1 MAGQGLARPA
11 AAINNEYSG
20 DERSELYNAGGVIAV
35 TSRILAVDLL
45 TERVPAQKVSGIV
58 VWDAHRVT
66 DTSSEAF
73 ILRLFRQRNKV
84 GFIKGVSD
92 SPESFSG
99 GFFKVEKVMKSLF
112 VKKLY
117 LWPRFHVSVSGALAV
132 SPVDL
137 VELKQNMSP
146 ALAGVQSAIIDAID
160 ACLVEIRKSNKV
172 DCSELNMETVL
183 LATFDNTVRRQLAP
197 VWNKVGAKTKQLVED
212 LKTLRKLLGFVA
224 EYDCVTL
231 LDLLDT
237 LRTSLKSDTGHPP
250 FWMYM
255 AAGRLLFDLAKAR
268 VYETVD
274 SADGRANRLGETYRG
289 RRLCVKLESNPKWD
303 LLKDVIAEIEDT
315 RAQVVKA
322 AAGVKL
328 GPTLIIARDERTAS
342 QVGGKSRLEWHKHSR
357 RDCSFTELRARTQV
371 HADPRV
377 LCLSA
382 GVAGHHACARGG
394 DELSQGRCAQGLR

>member
-1 MAGQGLARPA
+1 VQWRRSCVALAWAQRPRVEAACLRTRLEFSLIFTLAFLQGLPRPA

-20 DERSELYNAGGVIAV
+20 EERTELYNAGGVIAV

-45 TERVPAQKVSGIV
+45 TERVPAEKVTGIV

-66 DTSSEAF
+66 ETSSEAF
-73 ILRLFRQRNKV
+73 ILRLFRQRNKI
-84 GFIKGVSD
+84 GFIKGISD

-99 GFFKVEKVMKSLF
+99 GFFKVEKVMKSLY

-117 LWPRFHVSVSGALAV
+117 LWPRFHVTVSGALTANT
-132 SPVDL
+132 VDL

-146 ALAGVQSAIIDAID
+146 SLAGVQSAVIDAID

-183 LATFDNTVRRQLAP
+183 LATFDTTVRRQLAP

-212 LKTLRKLLGFVA
+212 LKTLRKLLGFVP
-224 EYDCVTL
+224 EFDCVTL

-237 LRTSLKSDTGHPP
+237 LRTSFKTETGHPP

-255 AAGRLLFDLAKAR
+255 AAGRLLFDRAKAR
-268 VYETVD
+268 VFETVD
-274 SADGRANRLGETYRG
+274 IEGGLSHKHGETYRG
-289 RRLCVKLESNPKWD
+289 KRLCVQLEANNKWD

-315 RAQVVKA
+315 RTQVAKT
-322 AAGVKL
+322 AAGEGGSGAAKL
-328 GPTLIIARDERTAS
+328 GPTLVIVRDDRTAS
-342 QVGGKSRLEWHKHSR
+342 QVSDKS
-357 RDCSFTELRARTQV
+357 
-371 HADPRV
+371 
-377 LCLSA
+377 
-382 GVAGHHACARGG
+382 
-394 DELSQGRCAQGLR
+394 